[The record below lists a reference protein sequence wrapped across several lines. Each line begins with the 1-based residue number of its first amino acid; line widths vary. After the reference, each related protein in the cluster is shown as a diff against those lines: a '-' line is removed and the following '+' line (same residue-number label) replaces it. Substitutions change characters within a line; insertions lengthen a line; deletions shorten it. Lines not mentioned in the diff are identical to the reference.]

1 MRRTYGRPVV
11 YAVASILVALSARAA
26 GATYFVDAST
36 GADGNSGLSP
46 TKAWQTIGRVNRHSC
61 GPGDEILFRRGQ
73 MWRETLEVR
82 QSGREGSPITYGAYG
97 TGDRPIINGADVFG
111 GNVWSRE
118 GETVWSK
125 RNHIVFP
132 SDFLTSPAAI
142 NKFVVSVDGTRFLPV
157 RWPEELASNTYTFDP
172 AAGKIY
178 LYLEDDPDS
187 RIVESAARDAVVIR
201 ARHHVILQGLEIVN
215 SPENNIL
222 IADGSHHV
230 VLRDIVSH
238 HAGTRGVLIAG
249 PSDGGWTEFITI
261 EESLFYNHGII
272 GDTAANDIGCGG
284 RVRCVTVRNCVM
296 HGDGK
301 NWGVDGFL
309 TAAVYGAGNVIE
321 GNLIFNHSENE
332 IDLKEHRESGDGEG
346 RTVIR
351 DNVLYGSGG
360 AVIGLH
366 MGTRDVDVVYNH
378 IHSSSSH
385 GISIYNHDG
394 LSDHDGEEGDILVAY
409 NIIRN
414 NTHAGLCDRGRR
426 SVCRTAGGNRVYNNV
441 IAFNG
446 DPGITFTSPDWDIRN
461 NILYRN
467 DLRGTEQDCC
477 PVQVYIGWQEA
488 LSGLVLDGNIL
499 TGPDGQTDRELYYYA
514 GAYCTLAWLR
524 ENTMYAKHS
533 LAADPGFVDAA
544 GADFHLR
551 TSSVAVDAGLDVGMT
566 EDFDH
571 NPVPAGRAVDIGA
584 YEFISV
590 EQESASEAGEEL

>member
-1 MRRTYGRPVV
+1 MLSPPVQ
-11 YAVASILVALSARAA
+11 
-26 GATYFVDAST
+26 GTTYFVDAFA
-36 GADGNSGLSP
+36 GADTNNGRSP
-46 TKAWQTIGRVNRHSC
+46 TTAWRTIAKVTRSVFA
-61 GPGDEILFRRGQ
+61 PGDEILFRCGHV
-73 MWRETLEVR
+73 WRETLEVR
-82 QSGREGSPITYGAYG
+82 QSGGEGSPITYGAYG

-157 RWPEELASNTYTFDP
+157 RWPEELVSNTYTFDY
-172 AAGKIY
+172 AAGRIY

-187 RIVESAARDAVVIR
+187 HIVESAARDAVVIR

-215 SPENNIL
+215 SPANNIL
-222 IADGSHHV
+222 IADGSHHI

-238 HAGTRGVLIAG
+238 HAGTRGILIAG
-249 PSDGGWTEFITI
+249 PGDGGWTEFITI
-261 EESLFYNHGII
+261 EDSLFYNHGII

-309 TAAVYGAGNVIE
+309 TAAVHGAGNVIE
-321 GNLIFNHSENE
+321 GNLIFTHSENE
-332 IDLKEHRESGDGEG
+332 IDLKEHWESGDGEG

-366 MGTRDVDVVYNH
+366 MGTRDVDVLYNH

-385 GISIYNHDG
+385 GISIYNHGG
-394 LSDHDGEEGDILVAY
+394 LSDHDGEEGDILIAY
-409 NIIRN
+409 NIIRT
-414 NTHAGLCDRGRR
+414 NTYAGISDRGRH
-426 SVCRTAGGNRVYNNV
+426 SVYRTAGGNRVYNNV

-446 DPGITFTSPDWDIRN
+446 SPGITFTSPGWDIRN

-467 DLRGTEQDCC
+467 DVLETEQECC
-477 PVQVYIGWQEA
+477 SAQVYIGWQEA

-499 TGPDGQTDRELYYYA
+499 TGPDGRTNRELYYYA
-514 GAYCTLAWLR
+514 GMYRTLAWLR
-524 ENTMYAKHS
+524 ENSVHAGHS
-533 LAADPGFVDAA
+533 LAADPGFADPAE
-544 GADFHLR
+544 ADFHLR
-551 TSSVAVDAGLDVGMT
+551 SSSVAVDAGLDVGMA

-590 EQESASEAGEEL
+590 EGGPASEAGEE